1 MENKKRSHKLT
12 TGMTNTIE
20 VSPNLDVKDSAKC
33 DISDENW
40 RILLDCRKAR
50 RPLDVETDP
59 SPITSMIA
67 LYGPLCAG
75 PDAFVAAHLGQSLDG
90 RIATVTGASHF
101 VTGPADILHNHRMRA
116 LFDAV
121 VVGAGTVASDNP
133 RLTVRLCEGDNPV
146 RVVLDPRR
154 RLGADFDVFQDG
166 AAETLLIC
174 EDALVGDNDRH
185 GLATVLGVRRAITDS
200 AAKSI
205 DNLAAIDL
213 CPHAI
218 LEILA
223 ARGLSRVFV
232 EGGGVTVSRFLQA
245 GCLDRLHITVAPM
258 ILGSGR
264 PAITLPPVESLA
276 EGRRPTVRRFDF
288 GEDILF
294 DCGFGDG

>member
-1 MENKKRSHKLT
+1 MENNKRSHELT
-12 TGMTNTIE
+12 NGLTRTID
-20 VSPNLDVKDSAKC
+20 VSANLVEENLAYC
-33 DISDENW
+33 EIPDENW
-40 RILLDCRKAR
+40 RTLLDYRWNR
-50 RPLDVETDP
+50 QPINLETTPPPWP
-59 SPITSMIA
+59 SLMA

-75 PDAFVAAHLGQSLDG
+75 QDAYVAAHLGQSLDG

-101 VTGPADILHNHRMRA
+101 VTGPVDILHNHRMRA

-133 RLTVRLCEGDNPV
+133 RLTVRLCDGDNPV

-154 RLGADFDVFQDG
+154 RLGVDFDVFQDG

-174 EDALVGDNDRH
+174 DEALAGDRDRH
-185 GLATVLGVRRAITDS
+185 GLSMVLGARRAATG
-200 AAKSI
+200 
-205 DNLAAIDL
+205 LAAGLVDNSVETGL

-218 LEILA
+218 LEVLA
-223 ARGLSRVFV
+223 ARGLSRIFV

-264 PAITLPPVESLA
+264 PAITLPPVETLA

-288 GEDILF
+288 GDDILF
-294 DCGFGDG
+294 DCGFNDG

>member
-1 MENKKRSHKLT
+1 M
-12 TGMTNTIE
+12 
-20 VSPNLDVKDSAKC
+20 
-33 DISDENW
+33 
-40 RILLDCRKAR
+40 
-50 RPLDVETDP
+50 
-59 SPITSMIA
+59 A
-67 LYGPLCAG
+67 LYEPLCASR
-75 PDAFVAAHLGQSLDG
+75 DAFVAAHLGQSLDG

-133 RLTVRLCEGDNPV
+133 RLTVRLCDGDNPV

-166 AAETLLIC
+166 AAETVLIC
-174 EDALVGDNDRH
+174 DDSLVGANARH
-185 GLATVLGVRRAITDS
+185 GLAHVLGARRAAS
-200 AAKSI
+200 GFP
-205 DNLAAIDL
+205 DNPAETEL
-213 CPHAI
+213 CPHTI

-232 EGGGVTVSRFLQA
+232 EGGGVTVSRFLRA

-288 GEDILF
+288 GDDILF